1 MSFPYDFHFIQYNP
15 TIYYTLKT
23 HIMEVKSQK
32 YPHVS
37 RETEAAGTKYP
48 IA

>member
-32 YPHVS
+32 YRPCIKRNRGGRH
-37 RETEAAGTKYP
+37 
-48 IA
+48 